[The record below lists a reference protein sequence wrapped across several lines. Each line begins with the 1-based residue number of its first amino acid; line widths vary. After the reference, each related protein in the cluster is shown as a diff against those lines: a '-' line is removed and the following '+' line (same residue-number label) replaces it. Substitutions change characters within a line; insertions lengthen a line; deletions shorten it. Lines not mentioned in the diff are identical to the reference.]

1 VIVLL
6 AGAAAGV
13 VLVAGL
19 ALLALDS
26 IMRAA
31 ARIVA

>member
-1 VIVLL
+1 VIVVL

-19 ALLALDS
+19 ALLALDG
-26 IMRAA
+26 IMRAV
-31 ARIVA
+31 ARLVA